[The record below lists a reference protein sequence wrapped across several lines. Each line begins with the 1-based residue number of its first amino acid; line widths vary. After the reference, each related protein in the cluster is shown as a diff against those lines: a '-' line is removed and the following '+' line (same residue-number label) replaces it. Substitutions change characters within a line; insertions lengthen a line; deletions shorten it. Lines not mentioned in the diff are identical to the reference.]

1 MHLAIVI
8 LFAYI
13 AYDANLHKNR
23 GEEGVV
29 LPEFV
34 VLAVAQLLLPLP
46 RMLLGSCLHEVFSL
60 KVLTGGAETW
70 LMGRAG
76 MRLCA

>member
-46 RMLLGSCLHEVFSL
+46 RMLLGSCLSPNEVT
-60 KVLTGGAETW
+60 VVGVGENDTW
-70 LMGRAG
+70 LSC
-76 MRLCA
+76 LPWF